1 MGELTFL
8 YPWLLGGAA
17 LASLP
22 VIIHLIGR
30 RRAPVV
36 KFAAFDFLMAV
47 NKRLARRER
56 LRQLL
61 LLVLRT
67 LAVLALV
74 FAVARPM
81 PKRAADAG
89 TASKRVA
96 IVFDASASMRYE
108 RGGRSLFENAKRQVR
123 DVISHLAP
131 GDAATLVVAGRD
143 VTPVFQAPTL
153 DLAAVRG
160 AVDKIA
166 PPEGV
171 ANMGAAIDMALSQLG
186 SDGGNATLVIV
197 SDLAENGFA
206 NLRPTAMEPPPEVRL
221 IDAAER
227 PQPVALPNLAIET
240 VSVEGAGEQA
250 SERRIRVAVR
260 NYGPE
265 AVREL
270 PLELR
275 VGGDVT
281 QRVLVEV
288 PAFGVSEKT
297 LTYAFAGTGVF
308 RCEVKLSGD
317 GAYASDDTMAFV
329 VEIAPGVHVLAID
342 GDPRTT
348 PYDDELFFFEHAV
361 QAVPKGDPTI
371 DLRIVG
377 VDEVS
382 ADFSL
387 EGYDVVVLANVA
399 ELPAEVVSR
408 LVSFVGAGG
417 GLLFTLGSEIR
428 FERYNALFGGLLPH
442 PLRDLHKAADE
453 VAGTPPLA
461 LGDMDWDHP
470 VLAGLG
476 QAAQEGLR
484 ASRTRSYFNVDV
496 GSRNKTLAVLRF
508 DNGAPALMERR
519 DASKGRVML
528 LATSIDVDMSDL
540 ALRSTYPALVQR
552 CVRYLAKAIDASSLA
567 PARVGATIE
576 LPVPTG
582 ADAVALVS
590 PGGTR
595 IERSS
600 DDGTRRRLEMGPLT
614 EPGFYSA
621 QVLGKDWQAAPRL
634 DVAVN
639 ATLDESDWKPVQPSR
654 IAEALGGGSGDRVV
668 SVTIGAGQYDD
679 PFAQRG
685 YASYLLLTLCLVF
698 IGESFLGSRG

>member
-8 YPWLLGGAA
+8 YPWLLGGAL

-56 LRQLL
+56 LRQIL

-89 TASKRVA
+89 NASKRVA
-96 IVFDASASMRYE
+96 IVFDASASMRYMHD
-108 RGGRSLFENAKRQVR
+108 GRSLFDNAKRKAR
-123 DVISHLAP
+123 DVLTHLAP

-143 VTPVFQAPTL
+143 VTPIFQAPTL
-153 DLAAVRG
+153 ELTAVRD

-166 PPEGV
+166 APEGV

-186 SDGGNATLVIV
+186 SDGSNATLVVV

-206 NLRPTAMEPPPEVRL
+206 NLRPTAMEPAPEVRL

-227 PQPVALPNLAIET
+227 PTPVALANLAIET
-240 VSVEGAGEQA
+240 VSVEGTGDQA
-250 SERRIRVAVR
+250 SERRIRVTVR

-265 AVREL
+265 QVRDA

-275 VGGDVT
+275 VAGEVT

-288 PAFGVSEKT
+288 PAFGVTEKT

-308 RCEVKLSGD
+308 RCEVTLAGESAY
-317 GAYASDDTMAFV
+317 GADDTMSFV
-329 VEIAPGVHVLAID
+329 AEIAPGVHVLAID

-348 PYDDELFFFEHAV
+348 PYDDELFFFERAV
-361 QAVPKGDPTI
+361 AAVPKGDPPI

-377 VDEVS
+377 VDEVVT
-382 ADFSL
+382 DFSL
-387 EGYDVVVLANVA
+387 EGYDVIVLANVA
-399 ELPAEVVSR
+399 ELPKEMVAR
-408 LVSFVGAGG
+408 LIGFVNAGG
-417 GLLFTLGSEIR
+417 GLLFTLGSEVS
-428 FERYNALFGGLLPH
+428 FERYNTLFGELLPH

-470 VLAGLG
+470 VLASLG
-476 QAAQEGLR
+476 QAAQDSLR

-496 GSRNKTLAVLRF
+496 GSRKQTLPVLRF
-508 DNGAPALMERR
+508 ENGAPALVERR
-519 DASKGRVML
+519 DAAKGRVMML
-528 LATSIDVDMSDL
+528 TTSLDIDLSDL
-540 ALRSTYPALVQR
+540 ALRSAFPALMQR
-552 CVRYLAKAIDASSLA
+552 CVRYLAKAIGASSIA
-567 PARVGATIE
+567 PVRGGSNVD

-582 ADAVALVS
+582 AEAVALIS
-590 PGGTR
+590 PLGVR
-595 IERSS
+595 LERSS
-600 DDGTRRRLEMGPLT
+600 EEGARRRVELGPLT
-614 EPGFYSA
+614 EPGFYGA
-621 QVLGKDWQAAPRL
+621 QVLGKDWQPAPRL

-639 ATLDESDWKPVQPSR
+639 ATLDESDWKPVQTAR
-654 IAEALGGGSGDRVV
+654 IAEALGGGSGERVV
-668 SVTIGAGQYDD
+668 SVTMGAGAYDD

-685 YASYLLLTLCLVF
+685 FASYLLLTLCLVF
-698 IGESFLGSRG
+698 IGESFFASRG

>member
-56 LRQLL
+56 LRQIL

-89 TASKRVA
+89 NASKRVA

-108 RGGRSLFENAKRQVR
+108 KSGRSLFDNAKRQVR
-123 DVISHLAP
+123 DVLSHLAP

-143 VTPVFQAPTL
+143 VTPIFQAPTL
-153 DLAAVRG
+153 ELTAVRD
-160 AVDKIA
+160 AVEKIA
-166 PPEGV
+166 APDGV

-186 SDGGNATLVIV
+186 SDGANATLVIV
-197 SDLAENGFA
+197 TDLAENGFA

-221 IDAAER
+221 LDAAER
-227 PQPVALPNLAIET
+227 TTPAALPNLAIES
-240 VSVEGAGEQA
+240 VFVEGAGDQA
-250 SERRIRVAVR
+250 SERRIKVTVR
-260 NYGPE
+260 NCGAE
-265 AVREL
+265 AVREV

-275 VGGDVT
+275 VAGEVT
-281 QRVLVEV
+281 QRVLVEI
-288 PAFGVSEKT
+288 PPFGVTEKT

-308 RCEVKLSGD
+308 RCEVTLAGD
-317 GAYASDDTMAFV
+317 AYPSDDTMAFV
-329 VEIAPGVHVLAID
+329 AEIAPGVHVLAID

-361 QAVPKGDPTI
+361 QAVPKGDPPI

-377 VDEVS
+377 VDEV
-382 ADFSL
+382 AQDFSL

-399 ELPAEVVSR
+399 ELPADFIAR
-408 LVSFVGAGG
+408 LTKFVGAGG
-417 GLLFTLGSEIR
+417 GLLFTLGSEVR
-428 FERYNALFGGLLPH
+428 FERYNALFGELLPH

-470 VLAGLG
+470 VLSGLG

-496 GSRNKTLAVLRF
+496 GSRSKTLAILRF

-519 DASKGRVML
+519 SPTSGRVML

-552 CVRYLAKAIDASSLA
+552 CVRYLAKAIDASSVE
-567 PARVGATIE
+567 PVRVGATID

-595 IERSS
+595 LERSS
-600 DDGTRRRLEMGPLT
+600 DDGTRRRLEIGPLT

-621 QVLGKDWQAAPRL
+621 HVLGKDWQPAPRL

-654 IAEALGGGSGDRVV
+654 IAEALGGGSGERVV